1 MKTEEVDENG
11 NPVNKKGEKEY
22 REISGET
29 LNKNEYFYKF
39 SE

>member
-11 NPVNKKGEKEY
+11 NPIKEGEKKY

-39 SE
+39 SD